1 MIRRRAKA
9 VGYSAIVAQWEVKM
23 KIGFI
28 GLGIMGSRMAANLQ
42 QQGYQLVIFNRSP
55 EKAIP
60 LIEKGAIEAK
70 NPAKVASQVEIL
82 FTMLAHPEAVKET
95 ALGKDGFLAHLAPNS
110 LWVDC
115 STVHPSFSREMAR
128 EAREK
133 QIRFLDAPV
142 AGSKNQAQEAQ
153 LVFLVGGEETDF
165 QQCQPL
171 LDKMGKKVVRM
182 GENGMGS
189 AFKLVLNHLLATSM
203 AAFSEGLILGE
214 ALGISRETL
223 LNSLIGSPV
232 TAPYLALKRTKLE
245 NDDYEAE
252 FPLQWMQK
260 DLQMVSLAAY
270 ESNVAMPLGNA
281 AKEIYRLCLQRGLG
295 EQDFSAIYGFLK
307 EGSGCDR
314 SASV

>member
-1 MIRRRAKA
+1 
-9 VGYSAIVAQWEVKM
+9 M

-42 QQGYQLVIFNRSP
+42 QQGHPLVIFNRSP

-60 LIEKGAIEAK
+60 LVKKGATQVNTPAEVAK
-70 NPAKVASQVEIL
+70 HADIL
-82 FTMLAHPEAVKET
+82 FTMLAHPEAVTET
-95 ALGKDGFLAHLAPNS
+95 ALGKDGFLVHFTPNS

-128 EAREK
+128 EAHEK
-133 QIRFLDAPV
+133 KIRFLDAPV
-142 AGSKNQAQEAQ
+142 AGSKNQAQQAQ
-153 LVFLVGGEETDF
+153 LVFLVGGEEADF
-165 QQCQPL
+165 QECQPL
-171 LDKMGKKVVRM
+171 LETMGKKVIRM

-214 ALGISRETL
+214 ALGISLETL
-223 LNSLIGSPV
+223 LNILVGGPV
-232 TAPYLALKRTKLE
+232 AAPYLALKRSKLE

-270 ESNVAMPLGNA
+270 ESNVAMPLGNT
-281 AKEIYRLCLQRGLG
+281 AKEMYRLCLQRGLG
-295 EQDFSAIYGFLK
+295 EQDFSAIYAFLK
-307 EGSGCDR
+307 EGSGGDR
-314 SASV
+314 VAS